1 MTVAADTGQLT
12 YLTDAVLITAV
23 VQAGRADALLKAM
36 REVGASGGLVHHARG
51 TGARERFGLLAIAV
65 EAEKEVLT
73 VVAAVEHQELITR
86 TLYRAG
92 ELHTPG
98 AGYLYVTPLD
108 RLATHV
114 PQESLDR
121 LGAKR

>member
-1 MTVAADTGQLT
+1 MTFTAEGHLT

-23 VQAGRADALLKAM
+23 VGAGRADLLLSAM

-51 TGARERFGLLAIAV
+51 TGVRERFGLLGVAI
-65 EAEKEVLT
+65 EADKEVLT
-73 VVAAVEHQELITR
+73 VVAAVEHQELLVR

-92 ELHTPG
+92 ELHVPG

-108 RLATHV
+108 RVATHV
-114 PQESLDR
+114 PEEALDR
-121 LGAKR
+121 LGARR

>member
-1 MTVAADTGQLT
+1 MTLGTDGGLT
-12 YLTDAVLITAV
+12 YLSDAVLITAV
-23 VQAGRADALLKAM
+23 VPAGRADALLKAM
-36 REVGASGGLVHHARG
+36 REVGANGGLVHHARG
-51 TGARERFGLLAIAV
+51 TGVRERFGLLGVAV
-65 EAEKEVLT
+65 EAEKDVLT

-92 ELHTPG
+92 ELHAPG

-114 PQESLDR
+114 PQDSLDR
-121 LGAKR
+121 LGAR